1 MVGSIKFYKPECGY
15 GFIQGENGE
24 DIFFSYRTLNRD
36 IRPGSTTVEYSEV
49 TKGKKGLKAGK
60 VKIIE

>member
-1 MVGSIKFYKPECGY
+1 MIGSIKFYKPECGY

-24 DIFFSYRTLNRD
+24 DIFFSHRTLNKRLK
-36 IRPGSTTVEYSEV
+36 PGITKVEYSDV
-49 TKGKKGLKAGK
+49 TKGEKGLKAGK

>member
-24 DIFFSYRTLNRD
+24 DIFFSYRTLNKR
-36 IRPGSTTVEYSEV
+36 IKPGRTKVEYSDISKNE
-49 TKGKKGLKAGK
+49 KGLKAGK